1 MWLSRTQRLCW
12 SGCRYIHPSLDSI
25 SSHDYLSYTTILCVK
40 FWFLNHFL
48 SGFLSSFVQ
57 WGTSSI
63 LISEEYA
70 QETTSRSLIIHLP
83 VCVKVNIRMR
93 RVCCIVF
100 LCHGET
106 MVYLLTHDFKTAQV
120 VLLCPF
126 NSHLNEWLI
135 EEKIIVCVRW
145 CSCTRFNIH

>member
-1 MWLSRTQRLCW
+1 MWLSRKQRLCW
-12 SGCRYIHPSLDSI
+12 SGCRYIHPCLDSI

-40 FWFLNHFL
+40 FRFLNHFL
-48 SGFLSSFVQ
+48 SGFLGSFVQ
-57 WGTSSI
+57 WSTSSI

-70 QETTSRSLIIHLP
+70 QETTTRSLIIHLP

-93 RVCCIVF
+93 LVRCIVF

-120 VLLCPF
+120 VLLCTV
-126 NSHLNEWLI
+126 NSHLNERLI
-135 EEKIIVCVRW
+135 EQKFVVCIRY